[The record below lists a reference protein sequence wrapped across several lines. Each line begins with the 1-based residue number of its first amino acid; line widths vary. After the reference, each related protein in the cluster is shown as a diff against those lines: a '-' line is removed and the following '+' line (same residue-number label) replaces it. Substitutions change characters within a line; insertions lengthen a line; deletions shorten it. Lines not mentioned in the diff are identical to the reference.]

1 MVQMMMRIIMH
12 LICCHGQIP
21 VIRGRILTS
30 TSLHR
35 GCYGD
40 GVKCADISSHPLS
53 SSSSPANSVHALVV
67 LLLLRCALHSA
78 NNNINLRGGEVKTEF
93 IYQEIM
99 INTNCRSECNSG
111 DGDCKE
117 GI

>member
-21 VIRGRILTS
+21 VIRGRILPS

-40 GVKCADISSHPLS
+40 GVKCADISSYPLS
-53 SSSSPANSVHALVV
+53 STSSANSVHALVV
-67 LLLLRCALHSA
+67 LLLRCALHSA

-99 INTNCRSECNSG
+99 INTNCSSGWNSG

-117 GI
+117 GIQC